1 MLMSLEKKRCMKIL
15 YNEEERE
22 DDDTIALQSCAS
34 GGIKVYGAF
43 GLVFGVEFDSW
54 FWQN

>member
-43 GLVFGVEFDSW
+43 GLVFGVEFDS
-54 FWQN
+54 